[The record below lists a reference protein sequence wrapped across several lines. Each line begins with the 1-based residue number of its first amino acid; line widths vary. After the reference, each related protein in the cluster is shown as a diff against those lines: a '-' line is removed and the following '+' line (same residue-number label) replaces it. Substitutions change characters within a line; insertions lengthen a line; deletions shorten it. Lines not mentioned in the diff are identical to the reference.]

1 MNYKKAQ
8 TKTALFVLL
17 LYVAAS
23 QTSPKCCDSYDK
35 AGTACLSCP
44 VNTYFSG
51 NNCIID
57 IDGCLEYADCFSCSA
72 CADDYVLSDAT
83 VNSFKTKKCVD
94 TTVYK

>member
-1 MNYKKAQ
+1 MNYKKLQ
-8 TKTALFVLL
+8 TTTALFFLL
-17 LYVAAS
+17 LCMAS
-23 QTSPKCCDSYDK
+23 TQAGPKCCESYDK

-57 IDGCLEYADCFSCSA
+57 IDGCQEYADCFSCNA
-72 CADDYVLSDAT
+72 CVDGYVLIDAT
-83 VNSFKTKKCVD
+83 LNSMKTKKCQD